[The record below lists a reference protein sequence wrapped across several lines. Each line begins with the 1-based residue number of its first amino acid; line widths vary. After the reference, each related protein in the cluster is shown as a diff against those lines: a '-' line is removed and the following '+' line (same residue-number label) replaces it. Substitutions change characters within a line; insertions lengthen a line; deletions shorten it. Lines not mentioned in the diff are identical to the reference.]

1 MTKQRDTS
9 TNYYHLSQSGR
20 IKIAVPKVSS
30 MAVPSFEDMSIPRV
44 SFAPSIDQCIS
55 ALIPAVRTIF
65 YVYVPEDLKNFQIY
79 KPKIYQVRDCKE
91 TGEVWSLKRVRVKRI
106 GKIKITKSLGYEKHK
121 NYRGVFHIHRYDWEW
136 VEKY

>member
-1 MTKQRDTS
+1 MTRQSDTS
-9 TNYYHLSQSGR
+9 IKYYHLSRSGK

-30 MAVPSFEDMSIPRV
+30 MAVPAFEDVSILRV

-55 ALIPAVRTIF
+55 ALIPNIRDIF
-65 YVYVPEDLKNFQIY
+65 YVYIPEDLKNFQIY

-91 TGEVWSLKRVRVKRI
+91 TGEVWSLKRVRVKCI
-106 GKIKITKSLGYEKHK
+106 GKIKITKSLGSEEHK

-136 VEKY
+136 IEKY